1 MNGRFGV
8 FTDINGGVGGF
19 VGGGVVCVHNG
30 ALLEELL
37 HTGGRDVS

>member
-1 MNGRFGV
+1 MNGRPGV
-8 FTDINGGVGGF
+8 FTDINGGV
-19 VGGGVVCVHNG
+19 VGGGVVSVHNG

>member
-8 FTDINGGVGGF
+8 FADINGGVGVG
-19 VGGGVVCVHNG
+19 GGGVVCVHNG